1 MQAYFSFFFFFFP
14 FEYALTTTIKYD
26 SDKQVRKVKAWR
38 RKEES
43 QELWDALN
51 GVNNAIFA
59 TLKDMRENGG
69 SGAREEDRDAALQQ
83 LFLKARELLKQMGT
97 LAGVEIEP
105 QEQTELCTATT
116 MLKNVIVCGVPGAG
130 GNDAV
135 FALYRGGDQTRA
147 KIELF
152 WKEWRER
159 NGVRLCPMP
168 LVGTPHG
175 EPGLRVEIE

>member
-1 MQAYFSFFFFFFP
+1 M
-14 FEYALTTTIKYD
+14 TTTIKCK

-38 RKEES
+38 RKAES

-69 SGAREEDRDAALQQ
+69 GGAREEDRDAALQQ

-135 FALYRGGDQTRA
+135 FALYRGGDQTRVRLQRQRRGA
-147 KIELF
+147 SRPQSVSVLENTSQ
-152 WKEWRER
+152 RRVGR
-159 NGVRLCPMP
+159 NGGR
-168 LVGTPHG
+168 GTVFGCAQCRWWGHRTG
-175 EPGLRVEIE
+175 NRG